1 MFTNNYRVLFENYSE
16 RHYIKKFK
24 TDSGTQWLVTRKAL
38 VAQLSRIDQLVL
50 NGRTNPPIHRTE
62 DNKEWIVKHEFAV
75 AGRKQSA
82 KSSGHRV
89 ILYVNHNERIVRVLL
104 LYHKNH
110 LGKDTNETA
119 IWQNIVKQE
128 FEDLVAGFKLENL

>member
-1 MFTNNYRVLFENYSE
+1 MFTNNYRVLFEDYSE

-24 TDSGTQWLVTRKAL
+24 KDYGNQWLVTRKAL
-38 VAQLSRIDQLVL
+38 VAQLSHIDQLVL

-82 KSSGHRV
+82 KSSGNRV

-128 FEDLVAGFKLENL
+128 FKDLLAVFNL